1 MSTIWVYGE
10 TRDGQPSPVTL
21 ELVSK
26 AATLGDTTAIFLGA
40 SAESAASAVGAY
52 GAAHALIDTN
62 PAYDR
67 HLALAAVDALAALV
81 TERRPDLLLFAT
93 TYDSRD
99 VASRL
104 AARLDTG
111 VITNVTD
118 IDGTGD
124 ELEVTTAWGANTVA
138 ACQFVRDGTRIV
150 LARPKAFTARQVGGE
165 ATIERFVGQ
174 QGASASTVTVT
185 ETVEEQPT
193 GPALSDAKV
202 VVSGGRGLG
211 SAENFR
217 LVEEVADLLGGAVG
231 ATRAIVDAGWR
242 PYGEQVGQTG
252 VTVKPDVYIACGI
265 SGAVQHLAG
274 MKNARTIIA
283 INRDRDAPIFRNAD
297 LGIVGDAVTVLAAL
311 ADELRRRR
319 A

>member
-1 MSTIWVYGE
+1 MSGIWVYGE
-10 TRDGQPSPVTL
+10 TRGGQPSPVTL
-21 ELVSK
+21 ELISK
-26 AATLGDTTAIFLGA
+26 AATLGETTALFLGA
-40 SAESAASAVGAY
+40 DAESAASAVGNF
-52 GAAHALIDTN
+52 GAARALIDPD
-62 PAYDR
+62 PAYDQ
-67 HLALAAVDALAALV
+67 HLALAAVNALAALV
-81 TERRPDLLLFAT
+81 VERRPELLLFAT

-99 VASRL
+99 IASRL

-111 VITNVTD
+111 VITNATD
-118 IDGTGD
+118 IDATDGD
-124 ELEVTTAWGANTVA
+124 FEIVTAWGANTVA
-138 ACQFVRDGTRIV
+138 ACALAGSGTRII
-150 LARPKAFTARQVGGE
+150 LARPKAFTARETGGE
-165 ATIERFVGQ
+165 AAIERFAGQ
-174 QGASASTVTVT
+174 RGADGDAVTVV
-185 ETVEEQPT
+185 ETVEEKAT

-211 SAENFR
+211 TAENFR
-217 LVEEVADLLGGAVG
+217 LVEEVAGLLGGAVG

-252 VTVKPDVYIACGI
+252 ITVKPDVYIACGI

-283 INRDRDAPIFRNAD
+283 INRDPDAPIFKSAD
-297 LGIVGDAVTVLAAL
+297 LGIVGDAVSVLSAL